1 MNFGEAVKS
10 FWLNYVNFQGRAS
23 RSEYWYGILF
33 YLIVAYLANIFGSIM
48 FEPIIISEER
58 ETNPVSL
65 AWSLAALLPFLSVN
79 IRRLHDANRSG
90 WWILFG
96 LIPIILFI
104 LQIKKSDPNPN
115 RYGDPVGKNETIDKV

>member
-1 MNFGEAVKS
+1 MNFSKAIKS

-23 RSEYWYGILF
+23 RSEYWYAILF
-33 YLIVAYLANIFGSIM
+33 YLIVAYVANQVGSIM
-48 FEPIIISEER
+48 FEPITISEER

-96 LIPIILFI
+96 LIPIVLFI
-104 LQIKKSDPNPN
+104 LQIKKSDPNSN
-115 RYGDPVGKNETIDKV
+115 RYGDPVGFSEKTDEV